1 MTWLRHRLPSVSGRR
16 LLYAGPAVLAL
27 FVAACQPPA
36 SQGRMTSLRGCR
48 DPAKCCSTKHRSRT
62 TAGGDT
68 CWRAVTT
75 ARRPRRR
82 HDRVWPR
89 VTSFYSDGS
98 GSDGMIEMELCLER
112 GIDHP
117 LVRLTLAQL
126 YLMAGQGEPNLL
138 PVEGPAAD
146 TGDWHRN
153 RRRLLQRARTLLESV
168 GADRPDDAA
177 VDYLLAD
184 VARAEGDVA
193 GAADLEA
200 HGYDKCTGGVSFD
213 LLRRYQDLNR
223 YPARLLAL
231 PTPEYPQAAVEANL
245 SGPVVLDLLLDP
257 AGRVRQTVTVRSPG
271 RALTDAA
278 VAAFRDGGYEPARIG
293 KYPVWAWLRVTTSF
307 NLSK

>member
-1 MTWLRHRLPSVSGRR
+1 MIRLSHRPPATFVRPAVYL
-16 LLYAGPAVLAL
+16 GPAVLVVFL
-27 FVAACQPPA
+27 AACQPPA
-36 SQGRMTSLRGCR
+36 PKSDAISSWLPGAGEVMLDETPAADGGWRGHVLARCE
-48 DPAKCCSTKHRSRT
+48 DGEAPSASARSCL
-62 TAGGDT
+62 AT
-68 CWRAVTT
+68 CYE
-75 ARRPRRR
+75 
-82 HDRVWPR
+82 
-89 VTSFYSDGS
+89 FYSEGS
-98 GSDGMIEMELCLER
+98 GSDGMIEMELCLDR

-126 YLMAGQGEPNLL
+126 YLMAGQGEPKLL

-153 RRRLLQRARTLLESV
+153 RRRLLQRARSLLESV
-168 GADRPDDAA
+168 GDDRPDDAA

-184 VARAEGDVA
+184 VARAEGEVVQ
-193 GAADLEA
+193 AAELEA
-200 HGYDKCTGGVSFD
+200 RGYGKCTGGASFD
-213 LLRRYQDLNR
+213 LLRQYQDLNR

-231 PTPEYPQAAVEANL
+231 PTPEYPQAAVQANL

-257 AGRVRQTVTVRSPG
+257 AGQVRQTVTVRSPG
-271 RALTDAA
+271 QALTDAA